1 MPDLFL
7 EKLSVSELLRTHS
20 EIISELRLRGILR
33 TNNNPVSDYTEW
45 LVAKKLDLNMSQKS
59 QPGFDAIDD
68 TGLRYQIKGRRRTPQ
83 NKSTQL
89 GVIRN
94 LSEKKF
100 DFLIGVILN
109 SDYSVNYAAQIPY
122 GLVSRLSVYSE
133 HQNGNILHLRKSVLA
148 EIGVEDITEKLI
160 V

>member
-1 MPDLFL
+1 MSDIFFI
-7 EKLSVSELLRTHS
+7 KMSVSELLRMHS
-20 EIISELRLRGILR
+20 EIINELRERGILR
-33 TNNNPVSDYTEW
+33 SQNNPVADYTEW
-45 LVAKKLDLNMSQKS
+45 LVSKKLDLSLSPKS
-59 QPGFDAIDD
+59 QSGFDATNTNGD
-68 TGLRYQIKGRRRTPQ
+68 RYQIKGRRLTPQ

-94 LSEKKF
+94 LSERKF
-100 DFLIGVILN
+100 DFLVGVILN

-133 HQNGNILHLRKSVLA
+133 HQNGNILHLRKGVLN
-148 EIGVEDITEKLI
+148 EKEVEDITEKLC